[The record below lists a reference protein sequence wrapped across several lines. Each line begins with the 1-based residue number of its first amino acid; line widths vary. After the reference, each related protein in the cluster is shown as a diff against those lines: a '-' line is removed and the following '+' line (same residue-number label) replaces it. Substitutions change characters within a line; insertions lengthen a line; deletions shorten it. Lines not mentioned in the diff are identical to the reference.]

1 MTDRLTQLQ
10 KCLDQVMEQFCATLN
25 FIDKRHDFEPLDPKE
40 PKMTDKHASVATPE
54 EFRNGIDELSTD
66 IIVKIRQI
74 TTLIDS
80 LPGVSVSAE
89 EQLHKIDSLQKK
101 LVDVEDEKIKAVQR
115 KDKLLKDVDDLISV
129 FVSGIADSKRNPGSS
144 GSPRQN
150 QIEENDGN
158 NDNSNNTQ
166 LDADNN
172 VVPEPELKIEPDNVI
187 EPIVKEK
194 PELEKTTNDDVMK
207 EGQENTDQIDDD
219 VLNSMMDE
227 DDENAVADNDE
238 I

>member
-40 PKMTDKHASVATPE
+40 PKMTDKHASVASPE
-54 EFRNGIDELSTD
+54 EFRNGIEELSTD

-101 LVDVEDEKIKAVQR
+101 LVEVEDEKIKAVQR
-115 KDKLLKDVDDLISV
+115 KDKLLKEVDDLISV
-129 FVSGIADSKRNPGSS
+129 FVSGIADSKRNPVPNSS
-144 GSPRQN
+144 GPSPTS
-150 QIEENDGN
+150 N
-158 NDNSNNTQ
+158 NDNNVNSNDDRDNIAPVEPKQEQNEVIIEQPVEVENQQQGESKQEGT
-166 LDADNN
+166 DIKEETAD
-172 VVPEPELKIEPDNVI
+172 KDQMDDNV
-187 EPIVKEK
+187 
-194 PELEKTTNDDVMK
+194 LD
-207 EGQENTDQIDDD
+207 
-219 VLNSMMDE
+219 SMMDDNVEEGQDFGLE
-227 DDENAVADNDE
+227 D